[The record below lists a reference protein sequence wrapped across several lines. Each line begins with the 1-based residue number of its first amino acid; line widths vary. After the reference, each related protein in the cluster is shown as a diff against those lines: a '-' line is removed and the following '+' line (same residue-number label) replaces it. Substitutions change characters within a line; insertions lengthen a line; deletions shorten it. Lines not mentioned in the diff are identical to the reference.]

1 MPSTLNKL
9 TEVASEKTPKPAIHA
24 VSSQHGG
31 VVGALSA
38 GSLPRNESQVKSIR
52 QKIKVTSGSSTD
64 PLLSVMMMCKDTM
77 KGFVRTVTGAPDY
90 MVFIAADRSLDNLV
104 RFCTNSSQ
112 PSILTF
118 DPTFS
123 LGAFD
128 VTVST
133 YKHPL
138 LVFRNPNEHTS
149 RYPSLLGPILIHQR
163 KQFANYH
170 YFTSTLVGFRP
181 EMHQLHVFG
190 TDGEKALV
198 QACNSQF
205 PNAFHLRCWLHF
217 KDNLLN
223 KLERGLHLPRSVTQ
237 EFIADVMGNVSTL
250 EHASAKWF
258 TMSQDQRQRVLKRFQ
273 SVLPLNYSTEGNPHM
288 SDPTSIDEETS
299 QSQDSGSTSHSS
311 HIIVNDTQ
319 SDANLLAGLG
329 IPPYIADTIWKHA
342 RALTENDSNFAQA
355 PGNSGKAWLVARS
368 SSSTSKPYYVQIH
381 KGHYECES
389 DCIYYQACKV
399 CAHIVAIAMKNG
411 DLNSFLSWHKKR
423 NHQVNTTAI
432 AQSDLPLTSVGK
444 KKSAR
449 KGISKQKS
457 AKIRKICAETDDSS
471 WNLRP
476 ALANATTVQNQLAMS
491 VNVQSSSS
499 PMIMPSQSSVI
510 VPSQTYGHSSQ
521 LFPQDFAIFPAPSAP
536 FILILLHGNISVC
549 TGCRQQFPQ
558 NPNGDYADPPYNM
571 AIQHMELRTFN
582 SPITGMPTSKV
593 GNAYYHVYLP
603 CLHTN
608 WPALSGR
615 DVTVPTEFVP
625 MLLSEHK
632 ILLYQNLG
640 IVV

>member
-123 LGAFD
+123 LDAFD

-170 YFTSTLVGFRP
+170 YFTSTLVGFHP
-181 EMHQLHVFG
+181 EMHQLHAFG

-223 KLERGLHLPRSVTQ
+223 
-237 EFIADVMGNVSTL
+237 
-250 EHASAKWF
+250 
-258 TMSQDQRQRVLKRFQ
+258 
-273 SVLPLNYSTEGNPHM
+273 
-288 SDPTSIDEETS
+288 
-299 QSQDSGSTSHSS
+299 
-311 HIIVNDTQ
+311 
-319 SDANLLAGLG
+319 
-329 IPPYIADTIWKHA
+329 
-342 RALTENDSNFAQA
+342 
-355 PGNSGKAWLVARS
+355 RS
-368 SSSTSKPYYVQIH
+368 SSSE
-381 KGHYECES
+381 ECYS
-389 DCIYYQACKV
+389 GIYC
-399 CAHIVAIAMKNG
+399 
-411 DLNSFLSWHKKR
+411 
-423 NHQVNTTAI
+423 
-432 AQSDLPLTSVGK
+432 
-444 KKSAR
+444 
-449 KGISKQKS
+449 
-457 AKIRKICAETDDSS
+457 
-471 WNLRP
+471 
-476 ALANATTVQNQLAMS
+476 
-491 VNVQSSSS
+491 
-499 PMIMPSQSSVI
+499 
-510 VPSQTYGHSSQ
+510 
-521 LFPQDFAIFPAPSAP
+521 
-536 FILILLHGNISVC
+536 
-549 TGCRQQFPQ
+549 
-558 NPNGDYADPPYNM
+558 
-571 AIQHMELRTFN
+571 
-582 SPITGMPTSKV
+582 
-593 GNAYYHVYLP
+593 
-603 CLHTN
+603 
-608 WPALSGR
+608 
-615 DVTVPTEFVP
+615 
-625 MLLSEHK
+625 
-632 ILLYQNLG
+632 
-640 IVV
+640 